1 MKATQNQQQDLLHL
15 YTLESEIERKRAA
28 IQSILESPELASL
41 RDSQRSQATAVIT
54 AHNGVEA
61 IELELKRANADLD
74 LVTQRVKLD
83 KDRLGSTASAKDAQG
98 IQSELE
104 SLAKRQSEL
113 EDVTLIIMERLEIAS
128 KQLEELKASKADID
142 QSLLALETDGQKEIN
157 KLKSGGELLVQEH
170 SALRL
175 RVAPELL
182 EVYIRLSKR
191 GVPIGRLQGR
201 ECGACRMAMGAN
213 AFETLS
219 HLAADEFAAC
229 PECQALLVR

>member
-15 YTLESEIERKRAA
+15 YTLETEIERKRAA
-28 IQSILESPELASL
+28 IQSILESPELSSL
-41 RDSQRSQATAVIT
+41 RDSQRTQATAVIT
-54 AHNGVEA
+54 AHNEVEA

-74 LVTQRVKLD
+74 LVSQRVKLD
-83 KDRLGSTASAKDAQG
+83 KDRLVSTASAKDAQG

-113 EDVTLIIMERLEIAS
+113 EDVTLIIMDSLETAANH
-128 KQLEELKASKADID
+128 LEEVKANKAATDEA
-142 QSLLALETDGQKEIN
+142 LLALEAAGQKEII

-170 SALRL
+170 GALRQ

-182 EVYIRLSKR
+182 EVYTRLSKR
-191 GVPIGRLQGR
+191 GVPVGRLLGR

-219 HLAADEFAAC
+219 HLAVDEFAAC